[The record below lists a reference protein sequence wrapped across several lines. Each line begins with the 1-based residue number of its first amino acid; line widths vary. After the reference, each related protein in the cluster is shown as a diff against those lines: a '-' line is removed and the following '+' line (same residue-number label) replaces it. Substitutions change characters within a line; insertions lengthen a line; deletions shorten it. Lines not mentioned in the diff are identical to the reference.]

1 MDTIHIFLLPVSSKM
16 ISNIIGSGSSSMKT
30 GRHLRT
36 QEYPVRGHESQAQGT
51 QDPSPVCHDVFVC
64 LLGFTASQWLVV
76 SNTVP
81 V

>member
-16 ISNIIGSGSSSMKT
+16 ISVIGSGSSSMKT
-30 GRHLRT
+30 GRHLGT

-51 QDPSPVCHDVFVC
+51 QDPSPVCHDAFVC

-76 SNTVP
+76 SHTVP